1 MLIRIN
7 GHSILL
13 LEQTKSS
20 IWTMDMHIGP
30 RIRSLDCVLECGVL
44 VRCCNDQITPIWLY
58 LSPDWLRILV
68 PTCPPYFPPP
78 PPRPPRPS
86 RHLRRDVT
94 WSRFGGAGHSSIHT
108 PHRAAAGPHFYN
120 VRYSMGTGGVPAV
133 DFSYDLSDYTPCS
146 NWHTFCNFW
155 YLWSYLPYS
164 FVLICWHIISC
175 PIGWHSLHTFSYSSL
190 IGSA

>member
-1 MLIRIN
+1 MSCRYIDSSPVLIRIN

-20 IWTMDMHIGP
+20 IWTMDMHIGS

-78 PPRPPRPS
+78 PPRPA

-120 VRYSMGTGGVPAV
+120 VRYSMGTGGVWWRTIIEMIGKYCL
-133 DFSYDLSDYTPCS
+133 DILRT
-146 NWHTFCNFW
+146 
-155 YLWSYLPYS
+155 LPGKS
-164 FVLICWHIISC
+164 V
-175 PIGWHSLHTFSYSSL
+175 SL
-190 IGSA
+190 GSVPS

>member
-1 MLIRIN
+1 MTRLPRSDYTS
-7 GHSILL
+7 HPTDSA
-13 LEQTKSS
+13 S
-20 IWTMDMHIGP
+20 WFPPAP
-30 RIRSLDCVLECGVL
+30 RISHR
-44 VRCCNDQITPIWLY
+44 
-58 LSPDWLRILV
+58 
-68 PTCPPYFPPP
+68 
-78 PPRPPRPS
+78 PRPAPP

-155 YLWSYLPYS
+155 YLWSYLAFS
-164 FVLICWHIISC
+164 FVLIGWHILSYC
-175 PIGWHSLHTFSYSSL
+175 PIGWHSLHTFSCSPL